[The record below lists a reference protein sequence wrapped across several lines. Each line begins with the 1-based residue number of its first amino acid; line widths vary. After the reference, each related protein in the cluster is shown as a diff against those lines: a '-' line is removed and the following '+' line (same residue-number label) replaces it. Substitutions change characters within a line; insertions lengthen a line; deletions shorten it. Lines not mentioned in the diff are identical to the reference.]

1 MQKYLESDQIFT
13 HRKKL
18 LVKIR
23 THMLNVNYNYGKQ
36 TKCPLCLTEEDTQ
49 SHLIECSIIKDHFPE
64 LNSNDV
70 KIQDALDA
78 DLAKADKVSKTI
90 EQIMQKRA
98 ELLETDTS
106 S

>member
-1 MQKYLESDQIFT
+1 MVIAVIASYDAHLGTQGDCFLW
-13 HRKKL
+13 L
-18 LVKIR
+18 
-23 THMLNVNYNYGKQ
+23 
-36 TKCPLCLTEEDTQ
+36 TQ